1 MSMGEARALYKRAQR
16 PVLIVGMDGK
26 PVRSDLFAGVPYIVT
41 PSVPIRGMRSTIG
54 FTGQSTRLV
63 NGPGMRPYIA
73 AKSAEKWTWKAYRPI
88 PAEIVFTAAERAFAE
103 PYRGMIM
110 LEPSVKNI
118 GHSNKDWGPISWQ
131 QVDSALHA
139 MRGDV
144 AAVQCG
150 PPGTRWLLHT
160 VPVVTDTFRKACA
173 VLSVCRAF
181 VGTEGGLMHA
191 AAAVGTP
198 AVIVFGGFISPKV
211 TGYPMHRN
219 LFTGTGLGCGVRV
232 DCPHCAAA
240 MARITPKMVLEQLK
254 EILDAQDRSRVGIPP
269 ARTALTGVDGPSE
282 KSAVSEW

>member
-1 MSMGEARALYKRAQR
+1 MGEARALHKRVSK

-26 PVRSDLFAGVPYIVT
+26 PVFSDLFAGLPYITT
-41 PSVPIRGMRSTIG
+41 PRPAIRGMRSPIG
-54 FTGQSTRLV
+54 FAVSSVRLV
-63 NGPGMRPYIA
+63 NGPGARPYIVG
-73 AKSAEKWTWKAYRPI
+73 KTLYKWTWKAYKPI
-88 PAEIVFTAAERAFAE
+88 PAEIIFTDEEREFAE

-110 LEPSVKNI
+110 LEPHVKNT
-118 GHSNKDWGPISWQ
+118 GHHNKDWGPINWQ
-131 QVDSALHA
+131 QLDSLLHTV
-139 MRGDV
+139 RGS
-144 AAVQCG
+144 AQAVQCG

-160 VPVVTDTFRKACA
+160 TGVVTDTFRKACA

-181 VGTEGGLMHA
+181 VGAEGGLMHA
-191 AAAVGTP
+191 AAAVGVP
-198 AVIVFGGFISPKV
+198 AVIVYGGFISPKV